1 MSSIA
6 LNSAHLSDLCILII
20 DDNLDNADL
29 IEAFLD
35 EQGYTNLQKAYT
47 FAEGVKILEKYSVSL
62 IILDVMM
69 PEVDGITACRMI
81 KGDERW
87 RDIPVIM
94 ATARTDLDTLRSGFE
109 AGASDY
115 VRKPIVNAIELLA
128 RVRNLLAMHCEMML
142 RLERERELR
151 EINQQLE
158 ERVQQEVAKNW
169 EKDQMVI
176 HQSRLAEMGEMIGNI
191 AHQWRQPLN
200 IVGLT
205 VEDVVDNFHSKT
217 VTNAFLDASLE
228 KITNQLNYMSK
239 TIDDFA
245 NFFKPEKEK
254 VVFLLKNSIERVL
267 SLVKPMFDL
276 HDITITVECN
286 SGCFIYGYPQ
296 EFTQVLLN
304 ILNNARDVLEEKP
317 TGTRNITLTCQNRE
331 DDIILK
337 IRDNGSGIPEAIL
350 PRIFNPYFTTKSA
363 AKGTGIGLYM
373 SKMIIERNMCGTI
386 HAANVDGG
394 AEFTLFLPSKCD
406 ITLIGE

>member
-6 LNSAHLSDLCILII
+6 PNSAHLSDLCILII

-35 EQGYTNLQKAYT
+35 EQGYTNLQKAST
-47 FAEGVKILEKYSVSL
+47 FAEGVKILEKHSVSL

-115 VRKPIVNAIELLA
+115 VRKPIINAIELLA
-128 RVRNLLAMHCEMML
+128 RVRNLLAMHCEMVL
-142 RLERERELR
+142 RLEHEQELR

-217 VTNAFLDASLE
+217 VTNAFLDAALE
-228 KITNQLNYMSK
+228 KITNQLSYMSK

-254 VVFLLKNSIERVL
+254 TVFLLKHSIERVL
-267 SLVKPMFDL
+267 SLIQPVFEM
-276 HDITITVECN
+276 HHITIDAQCD

-296 EFTQVLLN
+296 EFMQVLLN
-304 ILNNARDVLEEKP
+304 ILNNSRDVLEEKQAGERLV
-317 TGTRNITLTCQNRE
+317 TIRCQSHDN
-331 DDIILK
+331 DTIMT
-337 IRDNGSGIPEAIL
+337 IRDNGGGIPEAVL

-386 HAANVDGG
+386 QAANVEGG

-406 ITLIGE
+406 VTLIGE